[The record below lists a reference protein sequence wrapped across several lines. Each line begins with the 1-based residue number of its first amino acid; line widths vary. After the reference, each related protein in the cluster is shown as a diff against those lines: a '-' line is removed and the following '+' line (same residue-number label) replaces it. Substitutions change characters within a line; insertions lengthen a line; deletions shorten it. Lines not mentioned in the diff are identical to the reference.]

1 MFIVIIVLYNRRNRN
16 NKIHSCRPS
25 INNNDLKSRIPCAG
39 PSQQKYKPNN
49 KKNKN
54 RPKDYMI
61 EYLNS
66 ESTIRA
72 EPRVRLASI

>member
-1 MFIVIIVLYNRRNRN
+1 VL
-16 NKIHSCRPS
+16 
-25 INNNDLKSRIPCAG
+25 DQ
-39 PSQQKYKPNN
+39 SQQKYKTN
-49 KKNKN
+49 NKN

-66 ESTIRA
+66 ESTIRT